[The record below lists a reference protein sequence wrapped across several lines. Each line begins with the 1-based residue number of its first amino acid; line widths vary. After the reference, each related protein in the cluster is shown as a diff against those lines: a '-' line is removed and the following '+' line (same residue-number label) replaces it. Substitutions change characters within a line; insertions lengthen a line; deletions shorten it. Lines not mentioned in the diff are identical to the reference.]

1 MSQPINVEEVRSKKV
16 VVDGTDIKELLA
28 EAAKTSNVDTFAN
41 DINITEDS
49 QFAIGSNKNK
59 LKDIWTN
66 NIDFSNRATI
76 SGDKGDI
83 TIEAE
88 KSVSIKG
95 KDVIIDGNIVI
106 DGKIVDKEGH
116 VKTGGDDGG
125 GSLAESTLIGVF
137 NNGITVELNEII
149 DVIPITSEEP
159 IKIFPLKH
167 TPSDAI
173 VMLFING
180 FAYIENEDFTVDRRG
195 KKLQWTNDLFEISSS
210 LASKILVKYTPTE
223 YKDNFEV
230 EKIKLFVTEDGET
243 IVVDDAIVFNE
254 DKENEV

>member
-49 QFAIGSNKNK
+49 QFTIGSSKKK

-76 SGDKGDI
+76 SGGKGDI

-88 KSVSIKG
+88 KSVNIKG

-125 GSLAESTLIGVF
+125 SLAESTLIGIF
-137 NNGITVELNEII
+137 NNRITVELNEII
-149 DVIPITSEEP
+149 DVIPVTSEEP

-180 FAYIENEDFTVDRRG
+180 FAYIENEDFTVNRRE
-195 KKLQWTNDLFEISSS
+195 KKLQWTNDLFDISSS

-230 EKIKLFVTEDGET
+230 EKIKLFVTEDGEA
-243 IVVDDAIVFNE
+243 IAVDDAIVFIE